1 MGLNEIRTPIQKRSI
16 EKRKKIIEAGF
27 DLICK
32 KGYYNTNTAE
42 IAKYAGVST
51 GIVYQYFKDKH
62 DILIEGIEKYASDIF
77 YPMLKININKKIKKE
92 ELPIILKEMINK
104 FIENHKLS
112 QIAHEEITA
121 MIHLDKEIASFFQKH
136 EMYMTQKIASVLIE
150 NNFDTKNI
158 YEKVHIS
165 MHIIDDICHEIVYHK
180 HSELD
185 YNQMTNIAINQIT
198 MMILYENKD

>member
-1 MGLNEIRTPIQKRSI
+1 MGLNEVRTPIQKRSI

-121 MIHLDKEIASFFQKH
+121 MIHLDKEIAIFFQKH
-136 EMYMTQKIASVLIE
+136 EMYMTKKIVNVLTE
-150 NNFDTKNI
+150 NNFHIENI

-165 MHIIDDICHEIVYHK
+165 MHIIDDICHEIVYHGHK
-180 HSELD
+180 ELD
-185 YNQMTNIAINQIT
+185 YNKMIDVAIIQIT
-198 MMILYENKD
+198 NMLLNDNKS

>member
-165 MHIIDDICHEIVYHK
+165 MNSIQSYAHEFVYSKHDYIDYEAMRKIVVK
-180 HSELD
+180 NVVELF
-185 YNQMTNIAINQIT
+185 
-198 MMILYENKD
+198 E